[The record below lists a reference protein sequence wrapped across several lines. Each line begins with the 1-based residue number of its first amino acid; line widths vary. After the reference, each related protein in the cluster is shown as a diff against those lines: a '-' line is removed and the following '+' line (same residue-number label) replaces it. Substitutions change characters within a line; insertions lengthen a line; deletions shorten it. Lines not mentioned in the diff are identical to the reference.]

1 MTARHA
7 LATSAYHLD
16 DAVENL
22 TFARFDWAFEE
33 AWRGIA
39 HALDAFSSDP
49 GGELGLAPKGA
60 IPAAGSLRAI
70 LAISA
75 APAGA
80 DELIARL
87 EGLRESLGPA
97 EAHADELAASAALV
111 EGVVF
116 DSASFLLTCATT
128 LGLVDGGP
136 GHGFVA
142 ASANVANEDA
152 DAPSGTHGRLRRR
165 DALKLLAAGSMLT
178 LAACAR
184 PGRPAEPADGSAEA
198 TPALAVPPATIR
210 ATTALEGLNWPT
222 SDPFLF
228 CAHHVDDYPAG
239 NDVLG
244 PAASLEGRVLGRDFE
259 GRDNWRMYHGEAIP
273 GFPRHPH
280 RGFETVTVVR
290 TGLLDHADSMGA
302 TARYGG
308 GDVQWLTAGGG
319 IQHAEMFPLLR
330 PDAGNPLELFQ
341 IWLNL
346 PARDKMVT
354 PYFTMLWSEQI
365 PHVVVRD
372 DQGRAVELT
381 IAAGSYGEHSPP
393 PPPPSSWAS
402 RDESDLAIWSLRLDP
417 GATFELPPAGV
428 GTERSLYVHRGGGV
442 RIGGVDVANLTRVEL
457 EGAGA
462 IGLEA
467 GTTEVEILLLQARPI
482 GEPVARR
489 GPFVMNTQDEIRQ
502 AYADYQQTGFGGWPW
517 PDDAPVHDR
526 TRGRFARTPDGRL
539 LEPT

>member
-1 MTARHA
+1 MNAQTA

-22 TFARFDWAFEE
+22 TFERFDWAFEE
-33 AWRGIA
+33 AWRGVA
-39 HALDAFSSDP
+39 CALNAMSGRP
-49 GGELGLAPKGA
+49 VAELTLEPKGV
-60 IPAAGSLRAI
+60 IPRAHTLSALLANAVAPEGAAALVAELEALRATLGAPDSHRAA
-70 LAISA
+70 LAA
-75 APAGA
+75 NA
-80 DELIARL
+80 DRVAELVF
-87 EGLRESLGPA
+87 
-97 EAHADELAASAALV
+97 ASAA
-111 EGVVF
+111 
-116 DSASFLLTCATT
+116 FLAECGRKLN
-128 LGLVDGGP
+128 LVDGGP
-136 GHGFVA
+136 GHGFVPLP
-142 ASANVANEDA
+142 ANTA
-152 DAPSGTHGRLRRR
+152 DVDKPAPADFRLRRR
-165 DALKLLAAGSMLT
+165 DALKLLAAGSL
-178 LAACAR
+178 LSVAACAR
-184 PGRPAEPADGSAEA
+184 PGSPTDATEGSAA
-198 TPALAVPPATIR
+198 AVVPPAPPAATVR
-210 ATTALEGLNWPT
+210 ATTPLEGLNWPT

-228 CAHHVDDYPAG
+228 CAHHVDEYPAG

-244 PAASLEGRVLGRDFE
+244 PAASLEGRQLGRDFE
-259 GRDNWRMYHGEAIP
+259 GRDNWRMYHGETVP

-330 PDAGNPLELFQ
+330 SDAGNPLELFQ

-365 PHVVVRD
+365 PRVVVRD
-372 DQGRAVELT
+372 SEGRVAELT
-381 IAAGSYGEHSPP
+381 ISAGSYGEHSPP

-402 RDESDLAIWSLRLDP
+402 RDESDLAIWSIRLEP
-417 GATFELPPAGV
+417 GAQFELPAAGE
-428 GTERSLYVHRGGGV
+428 GTERSLYVHRGDGV
-442 RIGGVDVANLTRVEL
+442 QIGGQSIANYTRVEL
-457 EGAGA
+457 EGAGP
-462 IGLEA
+462 IVLEG
-467 GTTEVEILLLQARPI
+467 GTVEAEVLLLQARPI

-517 PDDAPVHDR
+517 TGDAPVHDR
-526 TRGRFARTPDGRL
+526 THGRFARTPDGQL
-539 LEPT
+539 LGPT